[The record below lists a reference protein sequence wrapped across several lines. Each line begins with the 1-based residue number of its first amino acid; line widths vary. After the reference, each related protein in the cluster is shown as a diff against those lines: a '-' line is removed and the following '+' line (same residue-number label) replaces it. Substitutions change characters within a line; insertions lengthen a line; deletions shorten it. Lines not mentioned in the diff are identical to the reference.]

1 MIKINFL
8 NPSISSQGGAP
19 KNKPA
24 VPVKLLT
31 VLALVGAIG
40 YGAYYMM
47 STDQFSDI
55 FAGLFMSSDDDSEFT
70 RPADI
75 SKLKADSG
83 DKPQISTDAKS
94 VVNNDAAGDDKKAAP
109 VDTKTAAVKAEK
121 VLAAAAAPVP
131 VPPPAPEPKAAP
143 AAASLP
149 PPPPPAPAVQQQAAP
164 EPVAATPAPAPRAQ
178 QAQTQRPSSLVR
190 TNMIEN
196 VVRELGN
203 ESRAVKK
210 FDAAYEDM
218 STVEKINYE
227 VLFARNA
234 FELITRSVPPGVR
247 LRTIEIENF
256 QTVYTSGVSPSREM
270 VQELFSAFRR
280 VKGEL
285 LPRPFSHIKDDPSGG
300 FQFVVTTK
308 PRFGLELDDPFQ
320 ALDHLG
326 FRESLTVNLRKF
338 SNLARSNNFKMRAAP
353 SQISVDRVG
362 SYRRVVYRAE
372 GESTYR
378 DFHKFILAL
387 YDEKVPC
394 AFRKITLTARNN
406 DIVHVSAEILF
417 TVKE

>member
-1 MIKINFL
+1 MIKINFIK
-8 NPSISSQGGAP
+8 PSASSQGGGS
-19 KNKPA
+19 KGKPA
-24 VPVKLLT
+24 VPGKLLI
-31 VLALVGAIG
+31 VVALVGLTG

-47 STDQFSDI
+47 STDKFSDML
-55 FAGLFMSSDDDSEFT
+55 AGFSMSSDEESPFT
-70 RPADI
+70 RVTDI
-75 SKLKADSG
+75 AKAKPDS
-83 DKPQISTDAKS
+83 DEKPQ
-94 VVNNDAAGDDKKAAP
+94 AGKDDDKKTAAA
-109 VDTKTAAVKAEK
+109 DTKTAAKSEEK
-121 VLAAAAAPVP
+121 PAAPTAVPVPQPPKPAAAPE
-131 VPPPAPEPKAAP
+131 PAPV
-143 AAASLP
+143 AASLP
-149 PPPPPAPAVQQQAAP
+149 AVPPAPPAP
-164 EPVAATPAPAPRAQ
+164 EPVAAAPRAQ
-178 QAQTQRPSSLVR
+178 AQASKPSSLVR

-234 FELITRSVPPGVR
+234 FQYITRSVPPGVR
-247 LRTIEIENF
+247 LRTVEIENF
-256 QTVYTSGVSPSREM
+256 RTVYTSGVSPSREM

-280 VKGEL
+280 ERGEL
-285 LPRPFSHIKDDPSGG
+285 LPKPFSHIKDDAGGG
-300 FQFVVTTK
+300 FQFVVTAK

-326 FRESLTVNLRKF
+326 FKESLTANLRKF
-338 SNLARSNNFKMRAAP
+338 SRLAGSNNFKMRAAP

-362 SYRRVVYRAE
+362 SYRRVVYKAE

-378 DFHKFILAL
+378 DFHKFVLAL

-406 DIVHVSAEILF
+406 DVVHVSAEILF

>member
-1 MIKINFL
+1 MIKINFIK
-8 NPSISSQGGAP
+8 PSVTPEGGVP
-19 KNKPA
+19 KKKPA
-24 VPVKLLT
+24 VGKP
-31 VLALVGAIG
+31 LVIIAIIGLIG

-47 STDQFSDI
+47 ITDRFSDL
-55 FAGLFMSSDDDSEFT
+55 FDSFNAGFSEDSRFTEVTDIGKANPDDTPQVGADVKS
-70 RPADI
+70 ADI
-75 SKLKADSG
+75 G
-83 DKPQISTDAKS
+83 DAKKLVAADTKAVVKPEEKPVAS
-94 VVNNDAAGDDKKAAP
+94 VVPAS
-109 VDTKTAAVKAEK
+109 T
-121 VLAAAAAPVP
+121 
-131 VPPPAPEPKAAP
+131 PPPA
-143 AAASLP
+143 
-149 PPPPPAPAVQQQAAP
+149 AAP
-164 EPVAATPAPAPRAQ
+164 EPAPVAVSLPAALPASVSEPAAVAAAPRT
-178 QAQTQRPSSLVR
+178 QAQSPKPSSLVR

-234 FELITRSVPPGVR
+234 FELVTRSVPPGVR
-247 LRTIEIENF
+247 LRTVEIENF
-256 QTVYTSGVSPSREM
+256 RTVYISGVSPSREM

-280 VKGEL
+280 MKGEL
-285 LPRPFSHIKDDPSGG
+285 LPRPFSNIKDDAGGG
-300 FQFVVTTK
+300 FQFVVTSK

-326 FRESLTVNLRKF
+326 FKESLTANLRKF

-378 DFHKFILAL
+378 DFHKFVLAL

-406 DIVHVSAEILF
+406 DVVHVSAEILF

>member
-1 MIKINFL
+1 MIKINFIK
-8 NPSISSQGGAP
+8 PSVSPQGGAP

-24 VPVKLLT
+24 VPVKLIAVIAIIGL
-31 VLALVGAIG
+31 IG
-40 YGAYYMM
+40 YGAHYMM
-47 STDQFSDI
+47 STEMFSGMLTG
-55 FAGLFMSSDDDSEFT
+55 FSMSSNDDSQFT
-70 RPADI
+70 RAADI
-75 SKLKADSG
+75 GNVKPDDEQKVDADE
-83 DKPQISTDAKS
+83 KPA
-94 VVNNDAAGDDKKAAP
+94 VNEDVRDDDKKAAAADAKAVVKPEEKP
-109 VDTKTAAVKAEK
+109 VVSAMPVSQPPPAAVPEPAP
-121 VLAAAAAPVP
+121 AAAAPTVP
-131 VPPPAPEPKAAP
+131 EP
-143 AAASLP
+143 AAA
-149 PPPPPAPAVQQQAAP
+149 
-164 EPVAATPAPAPRAQ
+164 APAPRA
-178 QAQTQRPSSLVR
+178 AAPSSVPSSLVR

-234 FELITRSVPPGVR
+234 FEFVTRSVPPSVK
-247 LRTIEIENF
+247 LRTVEIEGF
-256 QTVYTSGVSPSREM
+256 RTVYISGVSPTREM

-280 VKGEL
+280 VRGEL
-285 LPRPFSHIKDDPSGG
+285 LPKPFSHIKDDAKGG
-300 FQFVVTTK
+300 FQFVITTK

-326 FRESLTVNLRKF
+326 FKESLTVNLRKF
-338 SNLARSNNFKMRAAP
+338 SRLAGSNNFKMRAAP
-353 SQISVDRVG
+353 SQISVDRTG
-362 SYRRVVYRAE
+362 SYRRVVYKAE

-378 DFHKFILAL
+378 DFHKFVLAL

-406 DIVHVSAEILF
+406 DVVHVSAEILF